1 VAGDAN
7 SGKIIIILTRSLNVT
22 EILSGVTI
30 TVLAACDIFMALGC
44 A

>member
-1 VAGDAN
+1 MAGDVN
-7 SGKIIIILTRSLNVT
+7 SGKIIIILTRSLNAP
-22 EILSGVTI
+22 EILSGINI